1 MVRKILMNPKD
12 YMVAKELKEK
22 LSEVTSLVDLIVFG
36 SRARGN
42 QDEFSDLDISII
54 VPSLNTELKERI
66 YEIAWE
72 VGFENYVVISPLVF
86 TEDEIENSALRS
98 APIVKNILEEGVRV

>member
-1 MVRKILMNPKD
+1 MNPKD